1 MEHKILNRYP
11 LGNPH
16 RVWRQ
21 DNFVLSTFSAKGENM
36 RDVLENCAEAGFTML
51 ELGWASHEQAEEALQ
66 ICEEL
71 NIDLLYQDFSVFGG
85 MQGYHQDRGPWDNA
99 KAVVDHVRG
108 YKSCVGYYIWDEP
121 YRHEQLVEARRVV
134 DLFQKE
140 DPARCP
146 FTVAIPSYNDI
157 FTWQNG
163 QFGAYLYDYVNIID
177 PPMLSLDYYPI
188 GLPGYTDEKQLD
200 DSLMWCD
207 LGLMRQL
214 CARHDLPLWFYYQ
227 AVNLHKYA
235 HFEFPMVR
243 MMMYAAVLYGAKALQ
258 QFTCVDSVIDEAG
271 QKSIFFEETK
281 AIHGEFRKLGNTLMA
296 LDSKHVFHSADLL
309 PGSPYMTGL
318 ADDIVD
324 SAWLAAPL
332 PNRVSVGELA
342 DAYGNTYMVILN
354 RDFTT
359 DKTITLPLKKTSR
372 LYEVSRVTGR
382 QSVLSDA
389 ADQIEVTLAMGDAI
403 VLRIQ
408 DAAEDAYT
416 VEYRIDK
423 DKKY

>member
-1 MEHKILNRYP
+1 MTHKIYTRSP

-36 RDVLENCAEAGFTML
+36 RDVLENCTDAGFTML
-51 ELGWASHEQAEEALQ
+51 ELGWASHSQAEEALR

-71 NIDLLYQDFSVFGG
+71 DIDLLFQDFSVFGG
-85 MQGYHQDRGPWDNA
+85 MQAHKLDRGPWDNA
-99 KAVVDHVRG
+99 KAVADHVRP

-121 YRHEQLVEARRVV
+121 YMEEQLVEARRVV

-146 FTVAIPSYNDI
+146 FTVAIPSYNDK
-157 FTWQNG
+157 FTWKNG
-163 QFGAYLYDYVNIID
+163 EFAGYLYRYVNIID

-207 LGLMRQL
+207 LGVMRQL
-214 CARHDLPLWFYYQ
+214 CKRYNMPLWFYYQ

-258 QFTCVDSVIDEAG
+258 QFTCVGSVIDEKG
-271 QKSIFFEETK
+271 QKSIFFDETR
-281 AIHGEFRKLGNTLMA
+281 AIHAELKKLGNTLMA
-296 LDSKHVFHSADLL
+296 LDSRYVFHSEDLL
-309 PGSPYMTGL
+309 PSSPYMTGL
-318 ADDIVD
+318 SDDITD
-324 SAWLAAPL
+324 SQVLSGPL
-332 PNRVSVGELA
+332 QDRVSVGELE
-342 DAYGNTYMVILN
+342 DKYGNTYLVILN
-354 RDFTT
+354 RDFTVE
-359 DKTITLPLKKTSR
+359 KAVELALQKEYRI
-372 LYEVSRVTGR
+372 YEVSRETGR
-382 QSVLSDA
+382 QSVICDSTDRFT
-389 ADQIEVTLAMGDAI
+389 ITLAPGDA
-403 VLRIQ
+403 VLVRVQ
-408 DAAEDAYT
+408 DAAEEAFT
-416 VEYRIDK
+416 AEYRLEK
-423 DKKY
+423 

>member
-1 MEHKILNRYP
+1 MEHKILSRYP

-36 RDVLENCAEAGFTML
+36 RDVLENCADAGFTML
-51 ELGWASHEQAEEALQ
+51 ELGWASHEQAEEALR

-71 NIDLLYQDFSVFGG
+71 DIDLLYQDFSVFGG
-85 MQGYHQDRGPWDNA
+85 MQGYHLERGPWDNA
-99 KAVVDHVRG
+99 KAVADHVRD
-108 YKSCVGYYIWDEP
+108 YKSCIGYYIWDEP
-121 YRHEQLVEARRVV
+121 YGTEQLKEARRVV

-146 FTVAIPSYNDI
+146 FTVAIPSYNDK

-163 QFGAYLYDYVNIID
+163 QFGGYLCDYVNIID
-177 PPMLSLDYYPI
+177 PPVLSLDYYPI

-207 LGLMRQL
+207 LGLMRQQ

-227 AVNLHKYA
+227 AVNLHRYS

-258 QFTCVDSVIDEAG
+258 QFTAVGSVIEEDG
-271 QKSIFFEETK
+271 QKSIFFDETK
-281 AIHGEFRKLGNTLMA
+281 AIHAEFQKLGNTLMA
-296 LDSKHVFHSADLL
+296 LHSKHVFHSADLL

-324 SAWLAAPL
+324 SAWLAGSL
-332 PNRVSVGELA
+332 QDRVSVGELE
-342 DAYGNTYMVILN
+342 DAYGNTYLVILN
-354 RDFTT
+354 RDFTRE
-359 DKTITLPLKKTSR
+359 KTVTLPLKKTCR
-372 LYEVSRVTGR
+372 LYEVSRETGR
-382 QSVLSDA
+382 QSVLADGTDA
-389 ADQIEVTLAMGDAI
+389 IEVTLAMGDAI

-408 DAAEDAYT
+408 DAAEEAYT

>member
-1 MEHKILNRYP
+1 MKHTILTRSP

-36 RDVLENCAEAGFTML
+36 RDVLENCADAGFTML
-51 ELGWASHEQAEEALQ
+51 ELGWASHTQAEEALR

-71 NIDLLYQDFSVFGG
+71 DIDLLYQDFSLFGG
-85 MQGYHQDRGPWDNA
+85 MQAHKLDRGPWDNA
-99 KAVVDHVRG
+99 KAVADHVRP

-121 YRHEQLVEARRVV
+121 YVEDQLVEARRVV

-146 FTVAIPSYNDI
+146 FTVAIPSYNDK
-157 FTWQNG
+157 FTWKNG
-163 QFGAYLYDYVNIID
+163 EFAGYLYNYVNIID

-214 CARHDLPLWFYYQ
+214 CKRHNLPLWFYYQ
-227 AVNLHKYA
+227 AVNLYKYA

-258 QFTCVDSVIDEAG
+258 QFTCVGSVIDEKG
-271 QKSIFFEETK
+271 QKSIFFDETK
-281 AIHGEFRKLGNTLMA
+281 AIHAEFKKLGNTLMA
-296 LDSKHVFHSADLL
+296 LDSRYVFHSADLL
-309 PGSPYMTGL
+309 PTSPYLTGL
-318 ADDIVD
+318 ADDITD
-324 SAWLAAPL
+324 SEVLSGTL
-332 PNRVSVGELA
+332 QDRVSVGELE
-342 DAYGNTYMVILN
+342 DRYGNTYLVILN
-354 RDFTT
+354 RDFTVE
-359 DKTITLPLKKTSR
+359 KTVELSLNKNYRI
-372 LYEVSRVTGR
+372 YEVSRETGR
-382 QSVLSDA
+382 QSVLD
-389 ADQIEVTLAMGDAI
+389 DGTDRLTVTLAPGDA
-403 VLRIQ
+403 VLVRVQ
-408 DAAEDAYT
+408 DAAEEAYT
-416 VEYRIDK
+416 VEYRLEK
-423 DKKY
+423 